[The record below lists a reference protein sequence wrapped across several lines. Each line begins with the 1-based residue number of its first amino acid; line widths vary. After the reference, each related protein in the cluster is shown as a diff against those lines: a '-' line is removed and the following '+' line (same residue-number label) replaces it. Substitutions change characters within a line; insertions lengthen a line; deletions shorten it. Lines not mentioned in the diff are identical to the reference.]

1 MEVKQNITVY
11 VCDFCKKKSFRK
23 HSMVKHEEF
32 CSSNPK
38 NFKACSGCTYLKEIE
53 ILYYVPRYDN
63 DGDIYDEE
71 RKTKGFECTKLDKTL
86 YPLKVEKLKLNEK
99 YPETFEE
106 QEPMPKE
113 CVHNSFDEMI
123 NIFG

>member
-1 MEVKQNITVY
+1 MNVKENVTIY
-11 VCDFCKKKSFRK
+11 VCDFCKNKSFRK
-23 HSMVKHEEF
+23 HSMIKHEEF
-32 CSSNPK
+32 CASNPK
-38 NFKACSGCTYLKEIE
+38 NFKACSGCTHLKEIE

-63 DGDIYDEE
+63 NGDVYDEE
-71 RKTKGFECTKLDKTL
+71 KKTKGFECTKLDKIL

-113 CVHNSFDEMI
+113 CKYSNSLW
-123 NIFG
+123 